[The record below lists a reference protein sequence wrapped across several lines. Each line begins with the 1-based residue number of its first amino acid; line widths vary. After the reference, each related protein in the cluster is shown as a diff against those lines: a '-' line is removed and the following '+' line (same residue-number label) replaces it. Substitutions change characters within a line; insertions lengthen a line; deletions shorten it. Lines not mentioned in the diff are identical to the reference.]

1 MTPDNPQF
9 CNQCTP
15 LPTRSAIGELGD
27 EYSIL
32 KRRYEYIQWLR
43 SQYSKD
49 GFCPI
54 NALCK
59 PLIDA
64 HTEFLDL
71 DASRVEGV
79 DYE

>member
-9 CNQCTP
+9 CNQCIA
-15 LPTRSAIGELGD
+15 LPTKAARGD

-32 KRRYEYIQWLR
+32 KRRYEYMQWLR
-43 SQYSKD
+43 SQYSRD
-49 GFCPI
+49 GFCPP

-71 DASRVEGV
+71 NASRVEGV